1 MKKLF
6 LCAMM
11 AMFAFTAVAQE
22 LNVGSFNIR
31 NGSPLREGQ
40 ARPTKGDYKNYNGW
54 DDRKQYVCDMI
65 NLEAFDVFGSQEVK
79 HKQLVEMMAMLP
91 DYDYVGV
98 ARDDGAQKGEYCP
111 VFYRKKEFKLL
122 DSGTFWLSETPDQV
136 SRGWDAA
143 LPRITTWVKLRDKAT
158 KRKFF
163 YFNTHFDHK
172 GTTARVESSKL
183 IVEKIRE
190 IAGKKAAVVLTGDF
204 NIESEN
210 EALQPLFDN
219 MSAARRCAP
228 ITDNKGTYNGWGLM
242 KRYTVIDHIFYG
254 GRKVKC
260 NAFRTLDGDYGAKFI
275 SDHFPLEAIFTI
287 R

>member
-1 MKKLF
+1 MKKSLF
-6 LCAMM
+6 FLFVLLTVCG
-11 AMFAFTAVAQE
+11 VAAAKSPLE
-22 LNVGSFNIR
+22 LKIISYNIR
-31 NGSPLREGQ
+31 TL
-40 ARPTKGDYKNYNGW
+40 ARDGENSWQFRKHATKN
-54 DDRKQYVCDMI
+54 MI
-65 NLEAFDVFGSQEVK
+65 ELHKPDAFGLQE
-79 HKQLVEMMAMLP
+79 AMLP
-91 DYDYVGV
+91 HMQYIDSVCPQYARVGV
-98 ARDDGAQKGEYCP
+98 GRSDGKEGGEFVTIY
-111 VFYRKKEFKLL
+111 YNKERFDLL

-210 EALQPLFDN
+210 EALQPLYDN

-228 ITDNKGTYNGWGLM
+228 VTDNKGTYNGWGLL

>member
-1 MKKLF
+1 MKKSLF
-6 LCAMM
+6 FLFVLLTVCG
-11 AMFAFTAVAQE
+11 VAAAKSPLE
-22 LNVGSFNIR
+22 LKIISYNIR
-31 NGSPLREGQ
+31 TL
-40 ARPTKGDYKNYNGW
+40 ARDGENSWQFRKHATKN
-54 DDRKQYVCDMI
+54 MI
-65 NLEAFDVFGSQEVK
+65 ELHKPDAFGLQE
-79 HKQLVEMMAMLP
+79 AMLP
-91 DYDYVGV
+91 HMQYIDSVCPQYARVGV
-98 ARDDGAQKGEYCP
+98 GRSDGKEGGEFVTIY
-111 VFYRKKEFKLL
+111 YNKERFDLL

-163 YFNTHFDHK
+163 YFNTHFDHR

-210 EALQPLFDN
+210 EALQPLYDN

-228 ITDNKGTYNGWGLM
+228 ITDNKGTYNGWGLV
-242 KRYTVIDHIFYG
+242 KRYPVIDHIFYD

>member
-1 MKKLF
+1 MKKSLF
-6 LCAMM
+6 FLFVLLTVCG
-11 AMFAFTAVAQE
+11 VAAAKSPLE
-22 LNVGSFNIR
+22 LKIISYNIR
-31 NGSPLREGQ
+31 TL
-40 ARPTKGDYKNYNGW
+40 ARDGENSWQFRKHATKN
-54 DDRKQYVCDMI
+54 MI
-65 NLEAFDVFGSQEVK
+65 ELHKPDAFGLQE
-79 HKQLVEMMAMLP
+79 AMLP
-91 DYDYVGV
+91 HMQYIDSVCPQYARVGV
-98 ARDDGAQKGEYCP
+98 GRSDGKEGGEFVTIY
-111 VFYRKKEFKLL
+111 YNKERFDLL

-163 YFNTHFDHK
+163 YFNTHFDHM

-190 IAGKKAAVVLTGDF
+190 IAGKKAMVVLTGDF

-210 EALQPLFDN
+210 EALQPLYDN

-228 ITDNKGTYNGWGLM
+228 ITDNKGTYNGWGLL
-242 KRYTVIDHIFYG
+242 KRYPVIDHIFYG

>member
-1 MKKLF
+1 MKKSLF
-6 LCAMM
+6 FLFVL
-11 AMFAFTAVAQE
+11 FAVCGVAAAKSPLE
-22 LNVGSFNIR
+22 LKIISYNIR
-31 NGSPLREGQ
+31 TL
-40 ARPTKGDYKNYNGW
+40 ARDGENSWQFRKHATKN
-54 DDRKQYVCDMI
+54 MI
-65 NLEAFDVFGSQEVK
+65 EQHKPDAFGLQE
-79 HKQLVEMMAMLP
+79 AMLP
-91 DYDYVGV
+91 HMQYIDSVCPQYARVGV
-98 ARDDGAQKGEYCP
+98 GRSDGKEGGEFVTIY
-111 VFYRKKEFKLL
+111 YNKERFDLL

-163 YFNTHFDHK
+163 YFNTHFDHM

-210 EALQPLFDN
+210 EALQPLYDN

-228 ITDNKGTYNGWGLM
+228 ITDNKGTYNGWGLV
-242 KRYTVIDHIFYG
+242 KRYPVIDHIFYG

>member
-1 MKKLF
+1 MKKSLFFLF
-6 LCAMM
+6 LLLTVCG
-11 AMFAFTAVAQE
+11 VAAAKSPLE
-22 LNVGSFNIR
+22 LKIISYNIR
-31 NGSPLREGQ
+31 TL
-40 ARPTKGDYKNYNGW
+40 ARDGENSWQFRKHATKN
-54 DDRKQYVCDMI
+54 MI
-65 NLEAFDVFGSQEVK
+65 EQHKPDAFGLQE
-79 HKQLVEMMAMLP
+79 AMLP
-91 DYDYVGV
+91 HMHYIDSVCPQYARVGV
-98 ARDDGAQKGEYCP
+98 GRSDGKEGGEFVTIY
-111 VFYRKKEFKLL
+111 YNKERFDLL

-163 YFNTHFDHK
+163 YFNTHFDHRGK
-172 GTTARVESSKL
+172 TARVESSKL

-190 IAGKKAAVVLTGDF
+190 IAGKKATVVLTGDF

-210 EALQPLFDN
+210 EALQPLYDN

-228 ITDNKGTYNGWGLM
+228 ITDNKGTYNGWGLL
-242 KRYTVIDHIFYG
+242 KRNTVIDHIFYD

>member
-1 MKKLF
+1 MKKSLF
-6 LCAMM
+6 FLFVLLTVCG
-11 AMFAFTAVAQE
+11 VAAAKSPLE
-22 LNVGSFNIR
+22 LKIISYNIR
-31 NGSPLREGQ
+31 TL
-40 ARPTKGDYKNYNGW
+40 ARDGENSWQFRKHATKN
-54 DDRKQYVCDMI
+54 MI
-65 NLEAFDVFGSQEVK
+65 ELHKPDAFGLQE
-79 HKQLVEMMAMLP
+79 AMLP
-91 DYDYVGV
+91 HMQYIDSVCPQYARVGV
-98 ARDDGAQKGEYCP
+98 GRSDGKEGGEFVAIY
-111 VFYRKKEFKLL
+111 YNKERFDLL

-163 YFNTHFDHK
+163 YFNTHFDHM

-210 EALQPLFDN
+210 EALQPLYDN

-228 ITDNKGTYNGWGLM
+228 ITDNKGTYNGWGLV
-242 KRYTVIDHIFYG
+242 KRYPVIDHIFYG

>member
-1 MKKLF
+1 MKKSLFFLF
-6 LCAMM
+6 LLLTVCG
-11 AMFAFTAVAQE
+11 VAAAKSPLE
-22 LNVGSFNIR
+22 LKIISYNIR
-31 NGSPLREGQ
+31 TL
-40 ARPTKGDYKNYNGW
+40 ARDGENSWQFRKHATKN
-54 DDRKQYVCDMI
+54 MI
-65 NLEAFDVFGSQEVK
+65 EQHKPDAFGLQE
-79 HKQLVEMMAMLP
+79 AMLP
-91 DYDYVGV
+91 HMQYIDSVCPQYARVGV
-98 ARDDGAQKGEYCP
+98 GRSDGKEGGEFVTIY
-111 VFYRKKEFKLL
+111 YNKERFDLL

-190 IAGKKAAVVLTGDF
+190 IAGKKAMVVLTGDF

-210 EALQPLFDN
+210 EALQPLYDN

-228 ITDNKGTYNGWGLM
+228 ITDNKGTYNGWGLV
-242 KRYTVIDHIFYG
+242 KRYPVIDHIFYG

>member
-1 MKKLF
+1 MKKSLF
-6 LCAMM
+6 FLFVLLTVCG
-11 AMFAFTAVAQE
+11 VAAAKSPLE
-22 LNVGSFNIR
+22 LKIISYNIR
-31 NGSPLREGQ
+31 TL
-40 ARPTKGDYKNYNGW
+40 ARDGENSWQFRKHATKN
-54 DDRKQYVCDMI
+54 MI
-65 NLEAFDVFGSQEVK
+65 ELHKPDAFGLQE
-79 HKQLVEMMAMLP
+79 AMLP
-91 DYDYVGV
+91 HMQYIDSVCPQYARVGV
-98 ARDDGAQKGEYCP
+98 GRSDGKEGGEFVTIY
-111 VFYRKKEFKLL
+111 YNKERFDLL

-190 IAGKKAAVVLTGDF
+190 IAGKKATVVLTGDF

-210 EALQPLFDN
+210 EALQPLYDN

-228 ITDNKGTYNGWGLM
+228 ITDNKGTYNGWGLL
-242 KRYTVIDHIFYG
+242 KRNTVIDHIFYG

-260 NAFRTLDGDYGAKFI
+260 NSFRTLDGDYGAKFI

>member
-1 MKKLF
+1 MKKSLF
-6 LCAMM
+6 FLFVL
-11 AMFAFTAVAQE
+11 FAVCGVAAAKSPLE
-22 LNVGSFNIR
+22 LKIISYNIR
-31 NGSPLREGQ
+31 TL
-40 ARPTKGDYKNYNGW
+40 ARDGENSWQFRKHATKN
-54 DDRKQYVCDMI
+54 MI
-65 NLEAFDVFGSQEVK
+65 ELHKPDAFGLQE
-79 HKQLVEMMAMLP
+79 AMLP
-91 DYDYVGV
+91 HMQYIDSVCPQYARVGV
-98 ARDDGAQKGEYCP
+98 GRSDGKEGGEFVAIY
-111 VFYRKKEFKLL
+111 YNKERFDLL

-210 EALQPLFDN
+210 EALQPLYDN

-228 ITDNKGTYNGWGLM
+228 ITDNKGTYNGWGLV
-242 KRYTVIDHIFYG
+242 KRYPVIDHIFYG

>member
-1 MKKLF
+1 MKKSLF
-6 LCAMM
+6 FLFVL
-11 AMFAFTAVAQE
+11 FAVCGVAAAKSPLE
-22 LNVGSFNIR
+22 LKIISYNIR
-31 NGSPLREGQ
+31 TL
-40 ARPTKGDYKNYNGW
+40 ARDGENSWQFRKHATKN
-54 DDRKQYVCDMI
+54 MI
-65 NLEAFDVFGSQEVK
+65 ELHKPDAFGLQE
-79 HKQLVEMMAMLP
+79 AMLP
-91 DYDYVGV
+91 HMQYIDSVCPQYARVGV
-98 ARDDGAQKGEYCP
+98 GRSDGKEGGEFVTIY
-111 VFYRKKEFKLL
+111 YNKERFDLL

-190 IAGKKAAVVLTGDF
+190 IAGKKATVVLTGDF

-210 EALQPLFDN
+210 EALQPLYDN

-228 ITDNKGTYNGWGLM
+228 ITDNKGTYNGWGLV
-242 KRYTVIDHIFYG
+242 KRYPVIDHIFYG

>member
-1 MKKLF
+1 MKKSLF
-6 LCAMM
+6 FL
-11 AMFAFTAVAQE
+11 FVLLTVFGVAAAKSPLE
-22 LNVGSFNIR
+22 LKIISYNIR
-31 NGSPLREGQ
+31 TL
-40 ARPTKGDYKNYNGW
+40 ARDGENSWQFRKHATKN
-54 DDRKQYVCDMI
+54 MI
-65 NLEAFDVFGSQEVK
+65 ELHKPDAFGLQE
-79 HKQLVEMMAMLP
+79 AMLP
-91 DYDYVGV
+91 HMQYIDSVCPQYARVGV
-98 ARDDGAQKGEYCP
+98 GRSDGKEGGEFVTIY
-111 VFYRKKEFKLL
+111 YNKERFDLL

-163 YFNTHFDHK
+163 YFNTHFDHR

-210 EALQPLFDN
+210 EALQPLYDN

-228 ITDNKGTYNGWGLM
+228 ITDNKGTYNGWGLV
-242 KRYTVIDHIFYG
+242 KRYPVIDHIFYD

>member
-1 MKKLF
+1 MKKSLFFLF
-6 LCAMM
+6 LLLTVCG
-11 AMFAFTAVAQE
+11 VAAAKSPLE
-22 LNVGSFNIR
+22 LKIISYNIR
-31 NGSPLREGQ
+31 TL
-40 ARPTKGDYKNYNGW
+40 ARDGENSWQFRKHATKN
-54 DDRKQYVCDMI
+54 MI
-65 NLEAFDVFGSQEVK
+65 KLHKPDAFGLQE
-79 HKQLVEMMAMLP
+79 AMLP
-91 DYDYVGV
+91 HMQYIDSVCPQYARVGV
-98 ARDDGAQKGEYCP
+98 GRSDGKEGGEFVTIY
-111 VFYRKKEFKLL
+111 YNKERFDLL

-163 YFNTHFDHK
+163 YFNTHFDHRGK
-172 GTTARVESSKL
+172 TARMESSKL

-190 IAGKKAAVVLTGDF
+190 IAGKKATVVLTGDF

-210 EALQPLFDN
+210 EALQPLYDN

-228 ITDNKGTYNGWGLM
+228 ITDNKGTYNGWGLL
-242 KRYTVIDHIFYG
+242 KRNTVIDHIFYD

>member
-1 MKKLF
+1 MKKSLF
-6 LCAMM
+6 FLFVLLTVCG
-11 AMFAFTAVAQE
+11 VAAAKSPLE
-22 LNVGSFNIR
+22 LKIISYNIR
-31 NGSPLREGQ
+31 TL
-40 ARPTKGDYKNYNGW
+40 ARDGENSWQFRKHATKN
-54 DDRKQYVCDMI
+54 MI
-65 NLEAFDVFGSQEVK
+65 ELHKPDAFGLQE
-79 HKQLVEMMAMLP
+79 AMLP
-91 DYDYVGV
+91 HMQYIDSVCPQYARVGV
-98 ARDDGAQKGEYCP
+98 GRSDGKEGGEFVTIY
-111 VFYRKKEFKLL
+111 YNKERFDLL

-163 YFNTHFDHK
+163 YFNTHFDHRGK
-172 GTTARVESSKL
+172 TARVESSKL

-190 IAGKKAAVVLTGDF
+190 IAGKKATVVLTGDF

-210 EALQPLFDN
+210 EALQPLYDN

-228 ITDNKGTYNGWGLM
+228 ITDNKGTYNGWGLL
-242 KRYTVIDHIFYG
+242 KRNTVIDHIFYD

>member
-1 MKKLF
+1 MKKSLF
-6 LCAMM
+6 FLFVLLTVCG
-11 AMFAFTAVAQE
+11 VAAAKSPLE
-22 LNVGSFNIR
+22 LKIISYNIR
-31 NGSPLREGQ
+31 TL
-40 ARPTKGDYKNYNGW
+40 ARDGENSWQFRKHATKNMVERHKPD
-54 DDRKQYVCDMI
+54 
-65 NLEAFDVFGSQEVK
+65 AFGLQE
-79 HKQLVEMMAMLP
+79 AMLP
-91 DYDYVGV
+91 HMQYIDSVCPQYARVGV
-98 ARDDGAQKGEYCP
+98 GRSDGKEGGEFVTIY
-111 VFYRKKEFKLL
+111 YNKERFDLL

-210 EALQPLFDN
+210 EALQPLYDN

-242 KRYTVIDHIFYG
+242 KRYPVIDHIFYG

>member
-1 MKKLF
+1 MKKSLF
-6 LCAMM
+6 FLFVLLTVCG
-11 AMFAFTAVAQE
+11 VAAAKSPLE
-22 LNVGSFNIR
+22 LKIISYNIR
-31 NGSPLREGQ
+31 TL
-40 ARPTKGDYKNYNGW
+40 ARDGENSWQFRKHATKN
-54 DDRKQYVCDMI
+54 MI
-65 NLEAFDVFGSQEVK
+65 ELHKPDAFGLQE
-79 HKQLVEMMAMLP
+79 AMLP
-91 DYDYVGV
+91 HMQYIDSVCPQYARVGV
-98 ARDDGAQKGEYCP
+98 GRSDGKEGGEFVTIY
-111 VFYRKKEFKLL
+111 YNKERFDLL

-210 EALQPLFDN
+210 EALQPLYDN

-228 ITDNKGTYNGWGLM
+228 ITDNKGTYNGWGLL
-242 KRYTVIDHIFYG
+242 KRNTVIDHIFYG

>member
-1 MKKLF
+1 MKKPLF
-6 LCAMM
+6 FLFVFLTVCG
-11 AMFAFTAVAQE
+11 VAAAKSPLE
-22 LNVGSFNIR
+22 LKIISYNIR
-31 NGSPLREGQ
+31 TL
-40 ARPTKGDYKNYNGW
+40 ARDGENSWQFRKHATKN
-54 DDRKQYVCDMI
+54 MI
-65 NLEAFDVFGSQEVK
+65 ELHKPDAFGLQE
-79 HKQLVEMMAMLP
+79 AMLP
-91 DYDYVGV
+91 HMQYIDSVCPQYARVGV
-98 ARDDGAQKGEYCP
+98 GRSDGKEGGEFVTIY
-111 VFYRKKEFKLL
+111 YNKERFDLL

-163 YFNTHFDHK
+163 YFNTHFDHM

-190 IAGKKAAVVLTGDF
+190 IAGKKATVVLTGDF

-210 EALQPLFDN
+210 EALQPLYDN

-242 KRYTVIDHIFYG
+242 KRYPVIDHIFYG

>member
-1 MKKLF
+1 MKKSLF
-6 LCAMM
+6 FLFVLLTVCG
-11 AMFAFTAVAQE
+11 VAAAKSPLE
-22 LNVGSFNIR
+22 LKIISYNIR
-31 NGSPLREGQ
+31 TL
-40 ARPTKGDYKNYNGW
+40 ARDGENSWQFRKHATKN
-54 DDRKQYVCDMI
+54 MI
-65 NLEAFDVFGSQEVK
+65 ELHKPDAFGLQE
-79 HKQLVEMMAMLP
+79 AMLP
-91 DYDYVGV
+91 HMQYIDSVCPQYARVGV
-98 ARDDGAQKGEYCP
+98 GRSDGKEGGEFVTIY
-111 VFYRKKEFKLL
+111 YNKERFDLL

-190 IAGKKAAVVLTGDF
+190 IAGKKATVVLTGDF

-210 EALQPLFDN
+210 EALQPLYDN

-228 ITDNKGTYNGWGLM
+228 ITDNKGTYNGWGLL
-242 KRYTVIDHIFYG
+242 KRNTVIDHIFYD

>member
-1 MKKLF
+1 MKKSLF
-6 LCAMM
+6 FLFVLLTVCGA
-11 AMFAFTAVAQE
+11 AAAKSPLE
-22 LNVGSFNIR
+22 LKIISYNIR
-31 NGSPLREGQ
+31 TL
-40 ARPTKGDYKNYNGW
+40 ARDGENSWQFRKHATKN
-54 DDRKQYVCDMI
+54 MI
-65 NLEAFDVFGSQEVK
+65 ELHKPDAFGLQE
-79 HKQLVEMMAMLP
+79 AMLP
-91 DYDYVGV
+91 HMQYIDSICPQYARVGV
-98 ARDDGAQKGEYCP
+98 GRSDGKEGGEFVTIY
-111 VFYRKKEFKLL
+111 YNKERFDLL

-190 IAGKKAAVVLTGDF
+190 IVGKKAAVVLTGDF

-210 EALQPLFDN
+210 EALQPLYDN

-228 ITDNKGTYNGWGLM
+228 ITDNKGTYNGWGLL
-242 KRYTVIDHIFYG
+242 KRNTVIDHIFYD

>member
-1 MKKLF
+1 MKKSLFFLF
-6 LCAMM
+6 LLLTVCG
-11 AMFAFTAVAQE
+11 VAAAKSPLE
-22 LNVGSFNIR
+22 LKIISYNIR
-31 NGSPLREGQ
+31 TL
-40 ARPTKGDYKNYNGW
+40 ARDGENSWQFRKHATKN
-54 DDRKQYVCDMI
+54 MI
-65 NLEAFDVFGSQEVK
+65 ELHKPDAFGLQE
-79 HKQLVEMMAMLP
+79 AMLP
-91 DYDYVGV
+91 HMQYIDSVCPQYARVGV
-98 ARDDGAQKGEYCP
+98 GRSDGKEGGEFVTIY
-111 VFYRKKEFKLL
+111 YNKERFDLI

-210 EALQPLFDN
+210 EALQPLCDN

-228 ITDNKGTYNGWGLM
+228 ITDNKGTYNGWGLL
-242 KRYTVIDHIFYG
+242 KRNTVIDHIFYG

>member
-1 MKKLF
+1 MKKSLF
-6 LCAMM
+6 FLFVLLTVCG
-11 AMFAFTAVAQE
+11 VAAAKSPLE
-22 LNVGSFNIR
+22 LKIISYNIR
-31 NGSPLREGQ
+31 TL
-40 ARPTKGDYKNYNGW
+40 ARDGENSWQFRKHATKN
-54 DDRKQYVCDMI
+54 MI
-65 NLEAFDVFGSQEVK
+65 ELHKPDAFGLQE
-79 HKQLVEMMAMLP
+79 AMLP
-91 DYDYVGV
+91 HMQYIDSVCPQYARVGV
-98 ARDDGAQKGEYCP
+98 GRSDGKEGGEFVTIY
-111 VFYRKKEFKLL
+111 YNKERFDLL

-163 YFNTHFDHK
+163 YFNTHFDHM

-210 EALQPLFDN
+210 EALQPLYDN

-228 ITDNKGTYNGWGLM
+228 ITDNKGTYNGWGLL
-242 KRYTVIDHIFYG
+242 KRNTVIDHIFYG

>member
-1 MKKLF
+1 MKKSLF
-6 LCAMM
+6 FLFVLLTVCG
-11 AMFAFTAVAQE
+11 VAAAKSPLE
-22 LNVGSFNIR
+22 LKIISYNIR
-31 NGSPLREGQ
+31 TL
-40 ARPTKGDYKNYNGW
+40 ARDGENSWQFRKHATKN
-54 DDRKQYVCDMI
+54 MI
-65 NLEAFDVFGSQEVK
+65 ELHKPDAFGLQE
-79 HKQLVEMMAMLP
+79 AMLP
-91 DYDYVGV
+91 HMQYIDSVCPQYARVGV
-98 ARDDGAQKGEYCP
+98 GRSDGKEGGEFVTIY
-111 VFYRKKEFKLL
+111 YNKERFDLL

-210 EALQPLFDN
+210 EALQPLYDN

-228 ITDNKGTYNGWGLM
+228 ITDNKGTYNGWGLL
-242 KRYTVIDHIFYG
+242 KRNTVIDHIFYD

-260 NAFRTLDGDYGAKFI
+260 NAFRTLDDDYGAKFI

>member
-1 MKKLF
+1 MKKSLF
-6 LCAMM
+6 FLFVLLTVCG
-11 AMFAFTAVAQE
+11 VAAAKSPLE
-22 LNVGSFNIR
+22 LKIISYNIR
-31 NGSPLREGQ
+31 TL
-40 ARPTKGDYKNYNGW
+40 ARDGENSWQFRKHATKN
-54 DDRKQYVCDMI
+54 MI
-65 NLEAFDVFGSQEVK
+65 ELHKPDAFGLQE
-79 HKQLVEMMAMLP
+79 AMLP
-91 DYDYVGV
+91 HMQYLDSVCPQYARVGV
-98 ARDDGAQKGEYCP
+98 GRSDGKEGGEFVTIY
-111 VFYRKKEFKLL
+111 YNKERFDLL

-190 IAGKKAAVVLTGDF
+190 IAGKKATVVLTGDF

-210 EALQPLFDN
+210 EALQPLYDN

-228 ITDNKGTYNGWGLM
+228 ITDNKGTYNGWGLL
-242 KRYTVIDHIFYG
+242 KRNTVIDHIFYG

>member
-1 MKKLF
+1 MKKSLF
-6 LCAMM
+6 FLFVLLTVCG
-11 AMFAFTAVAQE
+11 VAAAKSPLE
-22 LNVGSFNIR
+22 LKIISYNIR
-31 NGSPLREGQ
+31 TL
-40 ARPTKGDYKNYNGW
+40 ARDGENSWQFRKHATKN
-54 DDRKQYVCDMI
+54 MI
-65 NLEAFDVFGSQEVK
+65 ELHKPDAFGLQE
-79 HKQLVEMMAMLP
+79 AMLP
-91 DYDYVGV
+91 HMQYIDSVCPQYARVGV
-98 ARDDGAQKGEYCP
+98 GRSDGKEGGEFVTIY
-111 VFYRKKEFKLL
+111 YNKERFDLL

-136 SRGWDAA
+136 SQGWDAA

-172 GTTARVESSKL
+172 GKTARVESSKL

-190 IAGKKAAVVLTGDF
+190 IAGKKATVVLTGDF

-210 EALQPLFDN
+210 EALQPLYDN

-228 ITDNKGTYNGWGLM
+228 ITDNKGTYNGWGLL
-242 KRYTVIDHIFYG
+242 KRNTVIDHIFYD